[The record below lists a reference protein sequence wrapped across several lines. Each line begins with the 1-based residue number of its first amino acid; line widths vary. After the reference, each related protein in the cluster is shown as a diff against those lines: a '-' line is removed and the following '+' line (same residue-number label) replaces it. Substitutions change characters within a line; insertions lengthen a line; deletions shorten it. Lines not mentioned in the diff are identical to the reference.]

1 MPKGPESA
9 GCPRPPTA
17 LPPVAL
23 PASRLRPRKT
33 SCRGPPCY
41 SATSTVPWKRSGAPL
56 TLDIA
61 LQRLFRH
68 VETNGIH
75 VKLAFLGDF
84 RMETKGLS
92 TGGAADPQW
101 HHVARL
107 VGFGAV
113 DGSCRGPVG
122 PQSDGPRVKEL
133 CRDGDHV
140 PKTCFTPVWDQEH
153 LFFLAKSRS
162 QRGPRPD
169 VGTRRGPLPA
179 PYPRPSRR
187 SSTPCPAPGWCKPAQ
202 RDALHVHAGGAEGRG
217 DRQHRPGLRAAPP
230 GPGWG
235 PLAGGEAFL
244 ASSARTSGREGPA
257 VGVVVGSGADA
268 AP

>member
-1 MPKGPESA
+1 
-9 GCPRPPTA
+9 
-17 LPPVAL
+17 
-23 PASRLRPRKT
+23 
-33 SCRGPPCY
+33 
-41 SATSTVPWKRSGAPL
+41 
-56 TLDIA
+56 
-61 LQRLFRH
+61 
-68 VETNGIH
+68 
-75 VKLAFLGDF
+75 
-84 RMETKGLS
+84 METKGLS

-140 PKTCFTPVWDQEH
+140 PKPVSH
-153 LFFLAKSRS
+153 LFGTKNICFSLQKAGLKEVLDLMSEPGEDLFRPLTLGRAAAAARRALHQVGAS
-162 QRGPRPD
+162 QPSGRGASAGAFRTAATT
-169 VGTRRGPLPA
+169 GGAAAGGLGA
-179 PYPRPSRR
+179 H
-187 SSTPCPAPGWCKPAQ
+187 G
-202 RDALHVHAGGAEGRG
+202 DALHVHAGGAEGRG